1 MGRSTGVLLIIL
13 GVWLL
18 VATVAGRLPERILS
32 LVADRPGGFVAAG
45 PPSDPAGG
53 GGGFSGPSDETGSGS
68 GGGGGGAW

>member
-1 MGRSTGVLLIIL
+1 MGRSTGALLVIL

-18 VATVAGRLPERILS
+18 IATVAGRLPERILS
-32 LVADRPGGFVAAG
+32 LVADRPGGFATG

-53 GGGFSGPSDETGSGS
+53 GGGFSGPEDETGSGS